1 MVEVKINFVG
11 RGNWSEIKFEINNVI
26 YEILYDI
33 GFSIKK
39 IHYETEGLPQ
49 LFTPENVI
57 NNNPLVNLKKSKNS
71 KTVRVLII
79 SHWDLDHYSVIQEL
93 TDEELNFF
101 DKVYAPEAHTSKTS
115 HDIIRWMDDIL
126 GSRLNL
132 VKQGPRVDGGVQ
144 IINEK
149 SFSFSSF
156 NSLFK
161 VGLYKTTYSQSKNNG
176 GLIFTMH
183 VGKTLLVFSGDHHYL
198 SLKRCFEHEDLTSI
212 RDVVIIVPHH
222 GGLAGSLN
230 DFLDLMKENK
240 IKVTWYLSSG
250 IDHEFLKEIS
260 YERTLTELKNHHP
273 RKSVIEGIG
282 DYLFRTLDI
291 KKVTS
296 LNVQGRNI
304 KIEVNEKGE
313 IKNLILPLN
322 IFS

>member
-11 RGNWSEIKFEINNVI
+11 RGNWSEIKFEKNNVT

-39 IHYETEGLPQ
+39 IQYETDGLSQ
-49 LFTPENVI
+49 LFTPENII
-57 NNNPLVNLKKSKNS
+57 NNSPLINFKQSKNAR
-71 KTVRVLII
+71 TVRVLII
-79 SHWDLDHYSVIQEL
+79 SHWDLDHYSVLQEL
-93 TDEELNFF
+93 TDGELGLF

-115 HDIIRWMDDIL
+115 HEIINWMHNIL
-126 GSRLNL
+126 GSRLKL

-144 IINEK
+144 IIKEK
-149 SFSFSSF
+149 SLSF
-156 NSLFK
+156 NSVSSPFQI
-161 VGLYKTTYSQSKNNG
+161 GLYKTTYSQSKNNG

-183 VGKTLLVFSGDHHYL
+183 VGKTLLMFSGDHHYL
-198 SLKRCFEHEDLTSI
+198 SLRRCFDYEDLTSI
-212 RDVVIIVPHH
+212 KEVAIIVPHH

-260 YERTLTELKNHHP
+260 YERTLVELKNHHP

-282 DYLFRTLDI
+282 NYLFRTLDI

-296 LNVQGRNI
+296 LNVQGKNI
-304 KIEVNEKGE
+304 KIEVDKKGE
-313 IKNLILPLN
+313 VKNLILPLN